1 MQSLNHNP
9 MSLTSKTSVL
19 DGLQQ
24 VITSLLANST
34 YRRFSIFIGL
44 ILLWQVYVLISGVPA
59 LLVPSPLQ
67 VLQVLFQDLANQKL
81 IEGTLITLAALFAG
95 MAIGMILGTTLAAL
109 SIVSRWGQDL
119 LNVLTAVFTPLPSI
133 AILPL
138 VMIWFGLTRLSIVL
152 VIAHATTWLIA
163 LNTDAGLRTV
173 NPTVLMVGRNLG
185 RSGIHL
191 IKEIMLPA
199 ALPYI
204 LTGIRTAW
212 AFGWRTAIAAE
223 LVFGVAGSEG
233 GLGWYINN
241 SRYFLQTSS
250 VFAGLV
256 VIAVLGLAVDV
267 LFRLIERQTVEKWG
281 MKQ

>member
-1 MQSLNHNP
+1 MR
-9 MSLTSKTSVL
+9 SLTSKTSTL
-19 DGLQQ
+19 DWLQRASAL
-24 VITSLLANST
+24 VFANST

-44 ILLWQVYVLISGVPA
+44 IGLWQAYVMVSGVPA

-81 IEGTLITLAALFAG
+81 IEGTLTTLAALCEG
-95 MAIGMILGTTLAAL
+95 MVIGMILGTALASL
-109 SIVSRWGQDL
+109 SIISRWGQDL
-119 LNVLTAVFTPLPSI
+119 LSVLTAAFTPLPSI

-138 VMIWFGLTRLSIVL
+138 VMIWFGLTQLSIVL

-163 LNTDAGLRTV
+163 LNTDTGLRTV

-267 LFRLIERQTVEKWG
+267 LFRLIERRTVEKWG
-281 MKQ
+281 MKQQ

>member
-1 MQSLNHNP
+1 

-19 DGLQQ
+19 DGLQRA
-24 VITSLLANST
+24 IAPLLANST

-44 ILLWQVYVLISGVPA
+44 ILLWQVYVIVSGVPA

-81 IEGTLITLAALFAG
+81 IEGTLTTLTALLGG
-95 MAIGMILGTTLAAL
+95 MAIGMILGTALAAL
-109 SIVSRWGQDL
+109 SITSRWGQDL
-119 LNVLTAVFTPLPSI
+119 LSVLTAAFMPLPSI

-152 VIAHATTWLIA
+152 VIAHAATWLIA
-163 LNTDAGLRTV
+163 LNIDTGLRTV

-185 RSGIHL
+185 RSGINL
-191 IKEIMLPA
+191 IREIMLPA

-204 LTGIRTAW
+204 LTGVRTAW

-267 LFRLIERQTVEKWG
+267 LFRLIERRTVEKWG
-281 MKQ
+281 MKQQ

>member
-1 MQSLNHNP
+1 